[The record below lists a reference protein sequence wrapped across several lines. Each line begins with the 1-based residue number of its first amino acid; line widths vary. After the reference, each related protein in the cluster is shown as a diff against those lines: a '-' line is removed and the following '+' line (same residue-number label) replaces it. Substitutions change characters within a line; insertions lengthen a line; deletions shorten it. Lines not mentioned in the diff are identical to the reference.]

1 MIFIVNLAE
10 DGEGP
15 PMEVVLGGAGA
26 GRAKPKLSE
35 LNCKKIGEVEDVDLP
50 LLGGTRE
57 ILKSIIVV
65 WYIRSTYYWSTDNQL
80 CTF

>member
-57 ILKSIIVV
+57 ILKSV
-65 WYIRSTYYWSTDNQL
+65 L
-80 CTF
+80 L